1 VRKHN
6 KGSAKEKTN
15 MSSSLKTSIEKIKF
29 CKLRKKNLLV
39 EIEGHKKMADAKQW
53 LLKVK

>member
-1 VRKHN
+1 
-6 KGSAKEKTN
+6 
-15 MSSSLKTSIEKIKF
+15 MSSSLKTTIVKIKF